1 MLEATERENNMNN
14 QPTYTWGVTR
24 NQKPSRDYTSFIL
37 GNLDRLTLA
46 VVAAVALSV
55 TLMNWGVL

>member
-1 MLEATERENNMNN
+1 MNN
-14 QPTYTWGVTR
+14 QPTYTWATTR
-24 NQKPSRDYTSFIL
+24 NQQPRRDYTSLIF

-46 VVAAVALSV
+46 VVASVAVSV